1 MANTKKRGDIFD
13 RFIASINW
21 KWGSFDMLPIWF
33 GVVMAL
39 LDIVMMSS
47 AKMIHTGSLSWN
59 IGFPLSTGI
68 YALQPFIFL
77 KALSHSNMTV
87 TNLIWNLASDIL
99 VTLQGVFIF
108 GESIEGL
115 RWLAVAM
122 SLFSLGLF
130 AYTDSKE

>member
-1 MANTKKRGDIFD
+1 MVKTKKGGDIFD
-13 RFIASINW
+13 NFITSINW
-21 KWGSFDMLPIWF
+21 KWGSFNMLPIWF

-39 LDIVMMSS
+39 LDIIMMSS

-59 IGFPLSTGI
+59 VGFPLSTGS
-68 YALQPFIFL
+68 YALQPFLFL

-99 VTLQGVFIF
+99 VTLQGVLIF
-108 GESIEGL
+108 GESIKGL
-115 RWLAVAM
+115 RWLAIAM

-130 AYTDSKE
+130 AYTDSTE